1 MEKVDIF
8 LEAIEILDSNC
19 KISKGYS
26 YTKPSENNLIQSS
39 WNSLWITYGNCALN
53 KIDRAEKEML
63 SLLNYQ
69 WNNGLLPS
77 IIYDNFELNIWELKK
92 NANRFTKFYN
102 TSGIISPPLHA
113 DVCLK
118 IFEKGVDKVESK
130 FFLNKV
136 YSNLIL
142 WHKYLYENRD
152 LNNEGL
158 IFIIHPDE
166 SIMSNSPMWDN
177 ILKKNRTDLVEIIK
191 VCNYDETE
199 IYKKSNFIIQDVLFN
214 VLLLK
219 SNYALKKIANI
230 LKKDDD
236 LYTINSWITKT
247 KKGIENKLF
256 FEGFYYNINLKDN
269 KKILIKT
276 ISGLSAYYFSSKTEE
291 IVDILKKEFIIENE
305 NNFALSSL
313 SIKESN
319 FDSSDMWRGSIF
331 INLTWLIIGILEK
344 NKSRKAIDIAE
355 KIKSNCLKNIEKL
368 GFYEYYDSVDNYG
381 FGDNCY
387 SMTAS
392 MYVCILTNQKF

>member
-8 LEAIEILDSNC
+8 LEAIEILDLNC

-26 YTKPSENNLIQSS
+26 YTKPSENNLVQSS

-69 WNNGLLPS
+69 WKNGLLPS
-77 IIYDNFELNIWELKK
+77 IIYDNFELNIWELEK
-92 NANRFTKFYN
+92 NANKLAKFYN

-118 IFEKGVDKVESK
+118 IFEKGIDKVEAK
-130 FFLNKV
+130 IFLNRV
-136 YSNLIL
+136 YKHLLL

-166 SIMSNSPMWDN
+166 SIMNNSPMWDN
-177 ILKKNRTDLVEIIK
+177 ILKNNNDLIELIK
-191 VCNYDETE
+191 ECKYDETE
-199 IYKKSNFIIQDVLFN
+199 IYKKSDFIIQDVLFN

-219 SNYALKKIANI
+219 SNYALGKIANI
-230 LKKDDD
+230 LRKEDD
-236 LYTINSWITKT
+236 LYTINSWISKT
-247 KKGIENKLF
+247 KKGIDNKLF
-256 FEGFYYNINLKDN
+256 FEGFYYNVNLKNN
-269 KKILIKT
+269 KRILIKT

-291 IVDILKKEFIIENE
+291 IVNLLKKEFIVE
-305 NNFALSSL
+305 NNKNFKLSSL
-313 SIKESN
+313 SIKESK
-319 FDSSDMWRGSIF
+319 FDSSDMWKGSMF
-331 INLTWLIIGILEK
+331 INLTWLIISVLEK
-344 NKSRKAIDIAE
+344 NKSCEAIDLA
-355 KIKSNCLKNIEKL
+355 KNIKSNCLKNIEKL

-381 FGDNCY
+381 FGNSCC

-392 MYVCILTNQKF
+392 MYVCFQTNQIF

>member
-69 WNNGLLPS
+69 WKNGLLPS
-77 IIYDNFELNIWELKK
+77 IIYDNFELNIWELEK
-92 NANRFTKFYN
+92 NANKLTKFYN

-118 IFEKGVDKVESK
+118 IFEKGIDKVESK
-130 FFLNKV
+130 FFLNRV
-136 YSNLIL
+136 YNNLIL

-166 SIMSNSPMWDN
+166 SIMNNSPMWDN
-177 ILKKNRTDLVEIIK
+177 ILENRNELLELIKK
-191 VCNYDETE
+191 CNYDETE
-199 IYKKSNFIIQDVLFN
+199 ICKKSNFIIQDVLFN

-219 SNYALKKIANI
+219 SNYALEKIAKI

-236 LYTINSWITKT
+236 LYIINSWITKT

-276 ISGLSAYYFSSKTEE
+276 ISGLSGYYFSSKIEE

-305 NNFALSSL
+305 NDFALPSL
-313 SIKESN
+313 SIKEKN
-319 FDSSDMWRGSIF
+319 FDSSDMWKGSIL
-331 INLTWLIIGILEK
+331 INLAWLIISILEK
-344 NKSRKAIDIAE
+344 NKSCEALDLAK
-355 KIKSNCLKNIEKL
+355 KIKSNCLRNIEKL

-381 FGDNCY
+381 FGDD
-387 SMTAS
+387 SSSLTAS
-392 MYVCILTNQKF
+392 MYICFQTNKIF

>member
-26 YTKPSENNLIQSS
+26 YTTPSENNLVQSS

-63 SLLNYQ
+63 SLLSYQ

-77 IIYDNFELNIWELKK
+77 VIYNNFELNNWELEKYG
-92 NANRFTKFYN
+92 NNFTRFYN
-102 TSGIISPPLHA
+102 TDGLISQPLHA

-118 IFEKGVDKVESK
+118 IYEIGIDKVEGK
-130 FFLNKV
+130 FFLDRV
-136 YSNLIL
+136 YKNLIL
-142 WHKYLYENRD
+142 WHKYLYKNRD
-152 LNNEGL
+152 INNEGL
-158 IFIIHPDE
+158 IFLIHPDE

-177 ILKKNRTDLVEIIK
+177 IKNKNNLLQLIKECKYNEI
-191 VCNYDETE
+191 E

-230 LKKDDD
+230 LGKKDD
-236 LYTINSWITKT
+236 LNIIKSWITKT
-247 KKGIENKLF
+247 KEGIENKLF

-269 KKILIKT
+269 KRIPIKT
-276 ISGLSAYYFSSKTEE
+276 ISGLSAYYFSSKIEE
-291 IVDILKKEFIIENE
+291 IVDILKKEFIIKNE
-305 NNFALSSL
+305 NNFALTSL
-313 SIKESN
+313 SKKENN
-319 FDSSDMWRGSIF
+319 FDSSDMWKGSMF
-331 INLTWLIIGILEK
+331 INLAWLIISILEK
-344 NKSRKAIDIAE
+344 NKSCEALELAK

-381 FGDNCY
+381 FGDDCY
-387 SMTAS
+387 SLTAS
-392 MYVCILTNQKF
+392 MYICFQTNQKF